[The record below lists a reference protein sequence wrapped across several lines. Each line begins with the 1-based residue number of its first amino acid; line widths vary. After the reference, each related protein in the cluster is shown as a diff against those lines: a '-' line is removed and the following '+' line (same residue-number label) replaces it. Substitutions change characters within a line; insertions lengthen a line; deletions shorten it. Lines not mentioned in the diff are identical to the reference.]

1 MNLFNKIY
9 EEINELSF
17 YYKLICVS
25 LLIFGAV
32 SLIATIELNFTKT
45 NLVSTHYLNWYEQ
58 LPADDPIKKADYT
71 IFTLLKT
78 KTDLALLAGIILNT
92 SEEILKYE
100 FSEADITNLGM
111 LEVYLENEFSKVKP
125 EFIILNDV
133 NSESL
138 KKITL
143 EQGQTKSIKLFRNA
157 EELSFN
163 DRTLK
168 NLPRNSDV
176 VNLKEIISLDFVK
189 AYVENKDIAR
199 IEGNKIK
206 TISKGETKLRLI
218 YKTELLDIDVIVK

>member
-1 MNLFNKIY
+1 
-9 EEINELSF
+9 
-17 YYKLICVS
+17 
-25 LLIFGAV
+25 
-32 SLIATIELNFTKT
+32 
-45 NLVSTHYLNWYEQ
+45 LVSTHYLNWYEQ